1 IDARRSAY
9 AEWLGDYGSAIR
21 DYAWSYALMHQH
33 GLQHEN
39 REALL
44 ADLDHHLTGRNWLST
59 QEQQALVRASLAMQA
74 DESVPWALRIQA
86 DPGGGELNAGA
97 VEAITLAGP
106 AALDATAINP
116 GEAPVFLEVNLRGHM
131 RAGQLPPSA
140 GARIER
146 TWYTPDGKPWTGGKL
161 QTGDILI
168 VGLTA
173 SADVAIAN
181 ALIVD

>member
-1 IDARRSAY
+1 
-9 AEWLGDYGSAIR
+9 
-21 DYAWSYALMHQH
+21 
-33 GLQHEN
+33 
-39 REALL
+39 
-44 ADLDHHLTGRNWLST
+44 
-59 QEQQALVRASLAMQA
+59 
-74 DESVPWALRIQA
+74 
-86 DPGGGELNAGA
+86 
-97 VEAITLAGP
+97 
-106 AALDATAINP
+106 INP

-181 ALIVD
+181 ALIVDRVPAAFEVENLNLTDDDTMRYQEFNGTRLIDGLTDPRIAYREFRDDRYVAAVTVDKPVTVFYRVRVVNPGSYRVPSATVEDMYRPEIRATSPDRGELTVVAPDRG